1 MFFFRSVWHPHPCIH
16 ISQVS
21 RGSFFPSGQ
30 CTEAASKARRL
41 ICMISPPSET
51 GFHPI
56 MRGRSAST
64 PRIWYASLFP
74 KPCGMYR
81 SFRANSRNSYKVNN
95 SHSSPSLR
103 KEITAPGPL
112 FLAAATTSGRPD
124 YRRVCNTVDL
134 RCPCTTGRTKMY
146 IYLHQNRTSCSK
158 LHNDHRVGLM
168 SEEDQL
174 TKSDP

>member
-1 MFFFRSVWHPHPCIH
+1 MVFFRRVWHPHPCIQ

-21 RGSFFPSGQ
+21 RGSFSPSAQ

-41 ICMISPPSET
+41 IFMISPPSEI

-74 KPCGMYR
+74 KPCVMNQ

-95 SHSSPSLR
+95 WHSSPSLR
-103 KEITAPGPL
+103 KETASVGS
-112 FLAAATTSGRPD
+112 FIFAAATTSGRPD

-146 IYLHQNRTSCSK
+146 IYLHHNRTSCNK

-168 SEEDQL
+168 SEGDQL
-174 TKSDP
+174 NKSDP